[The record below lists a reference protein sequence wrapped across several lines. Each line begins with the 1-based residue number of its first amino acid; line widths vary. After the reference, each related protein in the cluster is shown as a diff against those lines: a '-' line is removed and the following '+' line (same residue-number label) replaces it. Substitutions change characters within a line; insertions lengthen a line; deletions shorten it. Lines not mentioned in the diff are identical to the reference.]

1 MIDPVIARQIK
12 LIGLD
17 VDGVMTDAGVYLG
30 TVGGEAV
37 ELKRFDIQDNVGIR
51 LLREADIPV
60 AIVSGRISPATTARA
75 EELGITDVFQD
86 NGAQKLGAF
95 ESMLARHGIGWDA
108 AAYLGDDLPDLTL
121 LSRVGLPVCVANATP
136 DVRVVAHHV
145 TEARGGHGA
154 IREFVETFLK
164 ARGEWDATV
173 ARYVNAR
180 GGLPETTHVS

>member
-1 MIDPVIARQIK
+1 MIDPVIARRIK

-30 TVGGEAV
+30 TVGGETV

-51 LLREADIPV
+51 LLREADIRV

-75 EELGITDVFQD
+75 NELGITDLFQD

-95 ESMLARHGIGWDA
+95 EEILARYDLGWDA

-121 LSRVGLPVCVANATP
+121 LSRVALPVCVANATS
-136 DVRVVAHHV
+136 DVRAVAHHA

-154 IREFVETFLK
+154 VREFVESLLR
-164 ARGEWDATV
+164 ARDEWDAAV
-173 ARYVNAR
+173 ERYVKAR
-180 GGLPETTHVS
+180 GGLPAVTHVA